1 MVCSAS
7 EVCRG
12 NVKYI
17 YEIFRSGSMH
27 QAQAELFDKKLKT
40 VTPPPS
46 HPARERLRHDLLPRS
61 YLK

>member
-17 YEIFRSGSMH
+17 YEIVRSGTMY
-27 QAQAELFDKKLKT
+27 QAQAELFDNK
-40 VTPPPS
+40 S
-46 HPARERLRHDLLPRS
+46 H
-61 YLK
+61 